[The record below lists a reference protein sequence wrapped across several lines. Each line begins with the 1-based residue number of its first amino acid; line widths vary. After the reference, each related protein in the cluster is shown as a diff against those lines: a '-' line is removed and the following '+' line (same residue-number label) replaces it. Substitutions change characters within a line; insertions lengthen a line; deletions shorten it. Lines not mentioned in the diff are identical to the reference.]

1 MSIHTDPWPEG
12 TPAWVDLMVPD
23 RHVAQAFYGSL
34 LGWEFE
40 EGVPA
45 MGYYSTAR
53 RGGRAAAGIG
63 EPLPG
68 TDAPPAAWTTYLAV
82 DDLDATAARVTAAG
96 GRFLAEPM
104 DVMDLGR
111 MAVVADPTGAVVGL
125 WQSGIHTGADVSGEP
140 GASIW
145 NELMTRDFAAAEEFY
160 GAVFPYTF
168 GDMSGPG
175 FTYAT
180 LDLDGRPVG
189 GLGEL
194 GPETPPDALPAW
206 STYFAVSD
214 TDAAVARA
222 VELGGQVVSAPAD
235 SPYGRVAVL
244 RGPSGETFA
253 LMSTTEPSSPPA

>member
-40 EGVPA
+40 EGVPE

-53 RGGRAAAGIG
+53 RGGRAAAGI
-63 EPLPG
+63 
-68 TDAPPAAWTTYLAV
+68 
-82 DDLDATAARVTAAG
+82 
-96 GRFLAEPM
+96 
-104 DVMDLGR
+104 
-111 MAVVADPTGAVVGL
+111 
-125 WQSGIHTGADVSGEP
+125 GEP

-222 VELGGQVVSAPAD
+222 VELSGQVVSAPAD

>member
-23 RHVAQAFYGSL
+23 RHVAQAFYGPL
-34 LGWEFE
+34 LGWEFD
-40 EGVPA
+40 EGRPET
-45 MGYYSTAR
+45 GYYSTAR
-53 RGGRAAAGIG
+53 RGGRAAAGVG
-63 EPLPG
+63 ELMPG
-68 TDAPPAAWTTYLAV
+68 SRAGWTTYLAV
-82 DDLDATAARVTAAG
+82 DDVDATAKRVTAAG
-96 GRFLAEPM
+96 GTLLAEPM

-111 MAVVADPTGAVVGL
+111 MAVLADPTGAIVGL
-125 WQSGIHTGADVSGEP
+125 WQSGLHTGADVVNEP
-140 GASIW
+140 GAQIW
-145 NELMTRDFAAAEEFY
+145 NELMTRDFAAAKKFY

-189 GLGEL
+189 GIGEL
-194 GPETPPDALPAW
+194 GAETPADEQPAW

-214 TDAAVARA
+214 TDAATARA
-222 VELGGQVVSAPAD
+222 VELGGQVVSPPAD
-235 SPYGRVAVL
+235 SPYGRLAVL

-253 LMSTTEPSSPPA
+253 LMSTTDPSSPQA